1 MKHFAIFFNDLTQ
14 EAQDRYCK
22 ELGITKDE
30 GNFEFIPIAIID
42 MEVKKEIKKKSSKK
56 DDKLSLDDAL

>member
-22 ELGITKDE
+22 ELFITKDE
-30 GNFEFIPIAIID
+30 GNFEIVPIAIVDIETED
-42 MEVKKEIKKKSSKK
+42 NILFSKEI
-56 DDKLSLDDAL
+56 DYRELTLGDCL